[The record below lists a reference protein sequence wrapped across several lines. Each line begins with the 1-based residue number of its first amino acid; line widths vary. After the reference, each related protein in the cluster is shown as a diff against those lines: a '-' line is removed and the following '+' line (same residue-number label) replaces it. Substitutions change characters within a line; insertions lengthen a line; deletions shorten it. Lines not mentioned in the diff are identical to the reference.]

1 MGATLDHDHDHGRG
15 RWPRSTTW
23 NWGAGSGRSDG
34 HVIGIQVGGR
44 WTDGTGATENSLLV
58 DDRLTKIGQLS
69 WTYDQDDWRAPWRVR
84 GPGIDLTF
92 TVEHVRHAATDLKV
106 IRSRTWQCFGAWSG
120 SVTDVDGHLY
130 GVDDIFGW
138 VEHVEQLW

>member
-1 MGATLDHDHDHGRG
+1 M
-15 RWPRSTTW
+15 
-23 NWGAGSGRSDG
+23 
-34 HVIGIQVGGR
+34 IGIQVGGR